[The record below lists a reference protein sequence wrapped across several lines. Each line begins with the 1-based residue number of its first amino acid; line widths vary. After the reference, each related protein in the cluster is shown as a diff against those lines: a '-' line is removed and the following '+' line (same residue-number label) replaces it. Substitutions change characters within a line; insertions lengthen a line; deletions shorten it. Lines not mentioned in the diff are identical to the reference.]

1 MAQAGRVP
9 AADAVITGF
18 DNAELRTE
26 RLTLRRP
33 VADDVVAVHEIH
45 RDPLACAHNPSD
57 ALRTPEEAAGLL
69 ERWLEHWR
77 GFGFGYWVVR
87 PRDAGRT
94 LGFCGVKLTD
104 IDGRRGLNLFYRF
117 DPAAWGRGIA
127 SEAAREVVRWARATL
142 PALPVVARVR
152 PANTASQRVAVNAG
166 LTRADHLDRPGE
178 DGPDLLFAAG
188 WAPSPPVK
196 GPFAR

>member
-1 MAQAGRVP
+1 MTP
-9 AADAVITGF
+9 AGF
-18 DNAELRTE
+18 DHAELRTE
-26 RLTLRRP
+26 RLALRRP
-33 VADDVVAVHEIH
+33 VAGDVVAVHAIH

-57 ALRTPEEAAGLL
+57 ALRTPEEAADLL

-87 PRDAGRT
+87 RHDAERT

-104 IDGRRGLNLFYRF
+104 VDDRRALNLCYRF
-117 DPAAWGRGIA
+117 DPADWGQGFA
-127 SEAAREVVRWARATL
+127 SEAAREVVRWAREHL

-166 LTRADHLDRPGE
+166 LTRAEHLDRPGE

-188 WAPSPPVK
+188 WESEHFSALT
-196 GPFAR
+196 ARRRGESADR